1 MLKLKRFP
9 LLLRRC
15 RAGVLPNNRLTNPT
29 PHRHGYQ
36 HTSSE
41 DPHLAPAFA
50 QAHRP
55 VDRPVGPGR
64 RRGRGRD
71 LVPQQPA
78 QCRSRAAA
86 ALPAAPLFVAL
97 EPMTV
102 NLQPGGR
109 SRFLHA
115 AVTLKVPDAKSQALV
130 TQYLPEVRSRLLTV
144 LSNRASDALIT
155 PEEKAKL
162 AAEIMAALNQPLVP
176 NLPSLKIS
184 SVMFTTFMLQ

>member
-1 MLKLKRFP
+1 MATSTLPAKTLTSRQP
-9 LLLRRC
+9 SPRLIALLIALS
-15 RAGVLPNNRLTNPT
+15 AL
-29 PHRHGYQ
+29 
-36 HTSSE
+36 
-41 DPHLAPAFA
+41 
-50 QAHRP
+50 
-55 VDRPVGPGR
+55 
-64 RRGRGRD
+64 
-71 LVPQQPA
+71 
-78 QCRSRAAA
+78 AAA
-86 ALPAAPLFVAL
+86 AAAGATWYLSNQRNAQAAPAVTLPAAPLFVAL

-176 NLPSLKIS
+176 SLPSLKIS

>member
-1 MLKLKRFP
+1 MATSTLPAKTLSTRQP
-9 LLLRRC
+9 SPSPRLIALLIALS
-15 RAGVLPNNRLTNPT
+15 V
-29 PHRHGYQ
+29 
-36 HTSSE
+36 
-41 DPHLAPAFA
+41 
-50 QAHRP
+50 
-55 VDRPVGPGR
+55 V
-64 RRGRGRD
+64 
-71 LVPQQPA
+71 
-78 QCRSRAAA
+78 AAA
-86 ALPAAPLFVAL
+86 AAAGATYYFSSRRSAEAAPAATPLPAAPLFVAL

-162 AAEIMAALNQPLVP
+162 AAEIMAALNQPLVA